1 LIIMQLRLQPRNNK
15 NLLRSKLIIKIILFL
30 SIFSLAIFFLDKIEI
45 GAPGELIK
53 QEISNDKLI
62 TLK

>member
-1 LIIMQLRLQPRNNK
+1 MQLGFRPRKERILSVNK
-15 NLLRSKLIIKIILFL
+15 LVVKAVLFV
-30 SIFSLAIFFLDKIEI
+30 SVFFLAIFLLDKIDMP
-45 GAPGELIK
+45 APNKLIK